1 VHRGSGHFEETK
13 WKNIKVGDV
22 IKLEKDNFFPADMIL
37 LSSSYPDGIC
47 YVETMNLDGETNL
60 KIKQALEVTLDL
72 QEDTKFREVRQT
84 IKCEDPNANLYSF
97 VGSMEWRGQQYPL
110 SPLQLL
116 LRDSK
121 LRNTDYIY
129 GAVIFTGHDTKVMQ
143 NATDPPS
150 KRSKIEKKM
159 DQIIY
164 VLMSSLLMIA
174 LLGSIFF
181 GIWTKED
188 VRDGG
193 LKRWYLRP
201 DATTIFYDPKRAAL
215 ASFFHLLT
223 ALMLYSYFIP
233 ISLYI
238 SIEIVKILQALF
250 INQDIEMYHEES
262 DKPTHARTSNLNE
275 ELGMVDTILSDKTGT
290 LTCNMMEFIKCSI
303 AGTAYGKGVTEVE
316 RAMAMRKGASL
327 DDDIENGDYK
337 DKKNH
342 NSPHVKGFNFKDPRI
357 MDGNWIHEPNKDM
370 IRDFFRLLAICHTCI
385 AEIDENE
392 KVSYEAE
399 SPDEAAFVIAARELG
414 FEFYKRSLATII
426 IREQDP
432 SWNVVEKR

>member
-1 VHRGSGHFEETK
+1 
-13 WKNIKVGDV
+13 
-22 IKLEKDNFFPADMIL
+22 
-37 LSSSYPDGIC
+37 
-47 YVETMNLDGETNL
+47 
-60 KIKQALEVTLDL
+60 
-72 QEDTKFREVRQT
+72 
-84 IKCEDPNANLYSF
+84 
-97 VGSMEWRGQQYPL
+97 
-110 SPLQLL
+110 
-116 LRDSK
+116 
-121 LRNTDYIY
+121 
-129 GAVIFTGHDTKVMQ
+129 
-143 NATDPPS
+143 
-150 KRSKIEKKM
+150 
-159 DQIIY
+159 
-164 VLMSSLLMIA
+164 
-174 LLGSIFF
+174 
-181 GIWTKED
+181 
-188 VRDGG
+188 
-193 LKRWYLRP
+193 
-201 DATTIFYDPKRAAL
+201 
-215 ASFFHLLT
+215 
-223 ALMLYSYFIP
+223 LMLYSYFIP

-316 RAMAMRKGASL
+316 RAMAMRKGDSL

-342 NSPHVKGFNFKDPRI
+342 NSPNVKGFNFKDPRI

-432 SWNVVEKR
+432 SWNVVEKGTESMNS

>member
-1 VHRGSGHFEETK
+1 
-13 WKNIKVGDV
+13 
-22 IKLEKDNFFPADMIL
+22 
-37 LSSSYPDGIC
+37 
-47 YVETMNLDGETNL
+47 
-60 KIKQALEVTLDL
+60 
-72 QEDTKFREVRQT
+72 
-84 IKCEDPNANLYSF
+84 
-97 VGSMEWRGQQYPL
+97 
-110 SPLQLL
+110 
-116 LRDSK
+116 
-121 LRNTDYIY
+121 
-129 GAVIFTGHDTKVMQ
+129 MQ
-143 NATDPPS
+143 NATEPPS
-150 KRSKIEKKM
+150 KRSKVEKKM
-159 DQIIY
+159 DKIIY
-164 VLMSSLLMIA
+164 LLMSSLLMIA
-174 LLGSIFF
+174 LLGSVFF

-188 VRDGG
+188 LRDGE

-238 SIEIVKILQALF
+238 SIEMVKILQALF

-303 AGTAYGKGVTEVE
+303 AGTAYGQGVTEVE
-316 RAMAMRKGASL
+316 RAMAMRKGARL
-327 DDDIENGDYK
+327 DDDIENGDHK
-337 DKKNH
+337 DEKID

-357 MDGNWIHEPNKDM
+357 MDGKWIHEPNRDM

-426 IREQDP
+426 VRERDP
-432 SWNVVEKR
+432 SRNVVEKR